1 MSALAVG
8 GLATTLCVR
17 RVGGWRG
24 LLLRTLL
31 AYGFGSF
38 AFASGVATISGFGAS
53 RALGWADWLA
63 IHVELARR
71 GGPLVQ
77 GALRA
82 SGKALLPTRVA
93 ARALHGILIQTPV
106 RIQDV
111 VSGQKLN

>member
-8 GLATTLCVR
+8 GLVTTLCVR

-63 IHVELARR
+63 IHIELARR
-71 GGPLVQ
+71 VGPLIQ
-77 GALRA
+77 GALA
-82 SGKALLPTRVA
+82 ANALLPTRVA
-93 ARALHGILIQTPV
+93 ARALHGTLIQTPV
-106 RIQDV
+106 LIQDV

>member
-8 GLATTLCVR
+8 GLVTTLCVR

-38 AFASGVATISGFGAS
+38 AFASGVATISGYGAS
-53 RALGWADWLA
+53 RGTDWLA

-77 GALRA
+77 SALA
-82 SGKALLPTRVA
+82 NALLTTRVA
-93 ARALHGILIQTPV
+93 ARALHGTLIQTPV
-106 RIQDV
+106 LIQDV

>member
-8 GLATTLCVR
+8 GLVTTLCVR

-53 RALGWADWLA
+53 RTLGWADWLA
-63 IHVELARR
+63 IHVELTRR

-77 GALRA
+77 GALA
-82 SGKALLPTRVA
+82 NALLSTRVA
-93 ARALHGILIQTPV
+93 ARALHGTLIQTPV
-106 RIQDV
+106 LIQDV